1 MYKKKE
7 DETKPVKIQ
16 ASAFTLED
24 HKKQLAAW
32 IEAEHIPGKFQAWYT
47 APADPTHSDWRIKS
61 VYKGPQ
67 ELLEVEVPV
76 RKMDVP
82 DIVTQILSQL
92 RKDHLRAFRK
102 SIRQILLRATGD
114 GRFAML
120 VQANLRGRN
129 SAHASKTFVDFVQR
143 SLPEVI
149 SLHFIQCKPDHLF
162 DPAIAQT
169 MSTETKC
176 AIGKD
181 FMPIAET
188 GFSMHVL
195 DWAPRVKDAWIG
207 LPKRIADAIHPTKGD
222 RLFEFYSA
230 SSYVGASLANLFESV
245 DCLDCR
251 ETAMLSARLNAR
263 ALIENNLRFHRQ
275 KLDANFFAKF
285 FRKPENEGRW
295 TFYFNLPGDEPLATG
310 VVQTAAT
317 SRPERILLQTSNLE
331 VAAKEIRKFRNEGYM
346 LRKSVPLYL
355 EPGSAKFEVLFIF
368 VPDRNGLLGRN
379 PANLARSR
387 NVQRPK
393 ESANRAKTGNIP
405 HFVQKSPSFR
415 SRKD

>member
-102 SIRQILLRATGD
+102 SIRQIWLRATGD

-169 MSTETKC
+169 MSTEAKC

-245 DCLDCR
+245 NCLDCR
-251 ETAMLSARLNAR
+251 ETAMLSAKLNAR

-346 LRKSVPLYL
+346 LRKSIPLYL

>member
-7 DETKPVKIQ
+7 ETKPVKIQ

-24 HKKQLAAW
+24 HKKQLTAW

-47 APADPTHSDWRIKS
+47 APADPMHSDWRIKS
-61 VYKGPQ
+61 VYKGQ
-67 ELLEVEVPV
+67 HELLEVEVPV

-82 DIVTQILSQL
+82 EIVPMIFQQL
-92 RKDHLRAFRK
+92 RKEHLRAFRK
-102 SIRQILLRATGD
+102 SIRQIWLRATGD

-129 SAHASKTFVDFVQR
+129 SAHESKTFTDFVQR
-143 SLPEVI
+143 SIPEI
-149 SLHFIQCKPDHLF
+149 LSLHFIQCKPDHLF
-162 DPAIAQT
+162 DPATAQT
-169 MSTETKC
+169 VSTEAKC
-176 AIGKD
+176 VFGKD
-181 FMPIAET
+181 FMPIADT

-230 SSYVGASLANLFESV
+230 SSYVGASLASMFDSV

-251 ETAMLSARLNAR
+251 ETAMLSSKYNAR
-263 ALIENNLRFHRQ
+263 ALVENNMRFHRQ

-310 VVQTAAT
+310 VVQTAAA

-379 PANLARSR
+379 TAILARSK

-393 ESANRAKTGNIP
+393 ERIERAKKGNIP
-405 HFVQKSPSFR
+405 HFVQKDAAFR

>member
-7 DETKPVKIQ
+7 ETKPVKIQ

-24 HKKQLAAW
+24 HKKQLTAW

-47 APADPTHSDWRIKS
+47 APADPMHSDWRIKS

-82 DIVTQILSQL
+82 EIVPMIFQQL
-92 RKDHLRAFRK
+92 RKEHLRAFRK
-102 SIRQILLRATGD
+102 SIRQIWLRATGD

-120 VQANLRGRN
+120 VQANLRGKN
-129 SAHASKTFVDFVQR
+129 SAHESKTFTDFVQR
-143 SLPEVI
+143 SIPEI
-149 SLHFIQCKPDHLF
+149 LSLHFIQCKPDHLF
-162 DPAIAQT
+162 DPATAQT
-169 MSTETKC
+169 VSTEAKC
-176 AIGKD
+176 VFGKD
-181 FMPIAET
+181 FMPIADT
-188 GFSMHVL
+188 GFAMHVL

-222 RLFEFYSA
+222 RLLEFYSA
-230 SSYVGASLANLFESV
+230 SSYVGASLASMFDSV

-251 ETAMLSARLNAR
+251 ETAMLSSKYNAR
-263 ALIENNLRFHRQ
+263 ALVENNMRFHRQ

-310 VVQTAAT
+310 VVQTAAA

-346 LRKSVPLYL
+346 LRKSIPFYM
-355 EPGSAKFEVLFIF
+355 EPGRGNFEILFLF
-368 VPDRNGLLGRN
+368 VPDRVGILGLN
-379 PANLARSR
+379 PAQAHRSR
-387 NVQRPK
+387 NIQRPK
-393 ESANRAKTGNIP
+393 ESLQRSKISDIP
-405 HFVQKSPSFR
+405 HFVQKTPTFKQ
-415 SRKD
+415 RKD

>member
-7 DETKPVKIQ
+7 ETKPVKIQ

-24 HKKQLAAW
+24 HKKQLTAW

-47 APADPTHSDWRIKS
+47 APADPMHSDWRIKS

-82 DIVTQILSQL
+82 EIVPMIFQQL
-92 RKDHLRAFRK
+92 RKEHLRAFRK
-102 SIRQILLRATGD
+102 SIRQIWLRATGD

-129 SAHASKTFVDFVQR
+129 SAHESKTFTDFVQR
-143 SLPEVI
+143 SIPEI
-149 SLHFIQCKPDHLF
+149 LSLHFIQCKPDHLF
-162 DPAIAQT
+162 DPATAQT
-169 MSTETKC
+169 VSTEAKC
-176 AIGKD
+176 VFGKD
-181 FMPIAET
+181 FMPIADT

-222 RLFEFYSA
+222 RLLEFYSA
-230 SSYVGASLANLFESV
+230 SSYVGASLASMFDSV

-251 ETAMLSARLNAR
+251 ETAMLSSKYNAR
-263 ALIENNLRFHRQ
+263 ALVENNMRFHRQ

-295 TFYFNLPGDEPLATG
+295 TFYFNLPGDEPLAPG
-310 VVQTAAT
+310 VVQAAAF

-331 VAAKEIRKFRNEGYM
+331 IAARSIKQFRNEGYM
-346 LRKSVPLYL
+346 LRKNIPLYL
-355 EPGSAKFEVLFIF
+355 EPGSGKFELLFLF
-368 VPDRNGLLGRN
+368 VPDRVGILGQN
-379 PANLARSR
+379 PAQKQRSR
-387 NVQRPK
+387 TIQRPQ
-393 ESANRAKTGNIP
+393 ERVFSQKTQEIP
-405 HFVQKSPSFR
+405 RFSQKAPTFKQ
-415 SRKD
+415 RKG